1 MKTGALFLKFMRF
14 IKPYWLH
21 ELILLVIMV
30 LASAGTLV
38 SPYILKIII
47 DEIIPSKD
55 IVYLIT
61 ILLFLVGI
69 NIVRLLLDF
78 YSNYLYAKVS
88 NNIILDIRSELFNRI
103 LHFPLP
109 FLDKNTTGDIT
120 HRINEEVAM
129 VQGMLTG
136 SIIRF
141 IRNVLTIIGLTIALC
156 LLNFKLFILSILVVP
171 FILLSTKNFR
181 PKIHSCITKAREKD
195 SDILAFFIER
205 FKNIRLIKSFNSY
218 QCENEKLNL
227 KGKDLLKINVKTAI
241 LSSGAQNITGFLVS
255 LSPLIVFAIGGLK
268 VMSEAMTIGALIAFI
283 QYLNRI
289 FNPIN
294 DFSYLYW
301 DLIRTS
307 VSMRRIFEFLEMPT
321 EPVGGELKNID
332 FNKNILFKDVDFK
345 YDDKL
350 VLQDFKLELQKG
362 KKYAI
367 VGNSGCGKSTIIN
380 LLLKFYNPDKGSI
393 IIGDTDIKQID
404 THELRNHIAL
414 ISQDNQLFYDS
425 IFENI
430 KYGNPDSTKTD
441 VENAMKLTG
450 LDSFLSCTESIIG
463 NEGTLLSGGQKQR
476 IAIARGLL
484 KNADIMILDES
495 TSALDSESEYQ
506 IFDSISNHFTG
517 KTIILISHRF
527 STIKKVDEII
537 CLDKGK
543 VVEQGTHDNLI
554 ALRGTY
560 WKLFRKQIEESY
572 EE

>member
-1 MKTGALFLKFMRF
+1 MKTRTLFLKFLRF
-14 IKPYWLH
+14 IKPYWLQ
-21 ELILLVIMV
+21 ESILLVLMV

-55 IVYLIT
+55 VAYLIT
-61 ILLFLVGI
+61 ILLLLVGI

-78 YSNYLYAKVS
+78 YSNYLYSKVS
-88 NNIILDIRSELFNRI
+88 NNIILDLRSELFNKI
-103 LHFPLP
+103 LHFPIS

-120 HRINEEVAM
+120 HRINQEVTM

-141 IRNVLTIIGLTIALC
+141 IRNILTIIGLAVVLC
-156 LLNFKLFILSILVVP
+156 LLNLKLFLLSILVVP

-181 PKIHSCITKAREKD
+181 PKIHSCITEAREKD

-205 FKNIRLIKSFNSY
+205 FKNIKLIKSFNSY
-218 QCENEKLNL
+218 HYENEKLNS
-227 KGKDLLKINVKTAI
+227 KSKDLLKINVKTAI
-241 LSSGAQNITGFLVS
+241 LSSGAQNVTGFLVS
-255 LSPLIVFAIGGLK
+255 LSPLIVFAIGGMK
-268 VMSEAMTIGALIAFI
+268 VMSGAMTIGALIAFI

-307 VSMRRIFEFLEMPT
+307 VSMRRIFEFLEIPT
-321 EPVGGELKNID
+321 EPEGTTLKSIN
-332 FNKNILFKDVDFK
+332 FNKNISFKDVDFK

-350 VLQDFKLELQKG
+350 ILQNFRLELQKG
-362 KKYAI
+362 KTYAL

-380 LLLKFYNPDKGSI
+380 LFLKFYAADKGSI
-393 IIGDTDIKQID
+393 TIGDTDIKQIN

-430 KYGNPDSTKTD
+430 KYGNSDSSKKD

-450 LDSFLSCTESIIG
+450 LDSFLDNTDTIVG

-484 KNADIMILDES
+484 KKADIIILDES
-495 TSALDSESEYQ
+495 TSALDSESEYK
-506 IFDSISNHFTG
+506 IFDSVSSYFTG

-543 VVEQGTHDNLI
+543 VIEQGTHDNLI
-554 ALRGTY
+554 ALRGAY
-560 WKLFRKQIEESY
+560 WKLFRKQIEETT
-572 EE
+572 

>member
-1 MKTGALFLKFMRF
+1 
-14 IKPYWLH
+14 
-21 ELILLVIMV
+21 MV

-55 IVYLIT
+55 VAYLIT

-69 NIVRLLLDF
+69 NLVRLLLDF
-78 YSNYLYAKVS
+78 YSSYLYSKVS
-88 NNIILDIRSELFNRI
+88 NNIILDIRSELFNKI
-103 LHFPLP
+103 LHFPLS

-120 HRINEEVAM
+120 HRINQEVTM

-141 IRNVLTIIGLTIALC
+141 IRNVLTIIGLAVALC
-156 LLNFKLFILSILVVP
+156 LLNLKLFLLSILIVP
-171 FILLSTKNFR
+171 FILLGTKFFR
-181 PKIHSCITKAREKD
+181 PKIHSCITESREKD

-205 FKNIRLIKSFNSY
+205 FKNIKLIKSFNSY
-218 QCENEKLNL
+218 LHENEKLNS
-227 KGKDLLKINVKTAI
+227 KGKDLLNINVKTAI
-241 LSSGAQNITGFLVS
+241 LSSGAQNVTGFLVS
-255 LSPLIVFAIGGLK
+255 LSPLIVLAVGGLK

-289 FNPIN
+289 FTPIN

-307 VSMRRIFEFLEMPT
+307 VSMQRIFEFLEMPT
-321 EPVGGELKNID
+321 EPRDAELKNID
-332 FNKNILFKDVDFK
+332 FNKNISFKNVDFK
-345 YDDKL
+345 YEDKF
-350 VLQDFKLELQKG
+350 VLQNFKLELHKG

-367 VGNSGCGKSTIIN
+367 VGNSGCGKSTILN
-380 LLLKFYNPDKGSI
+380 LLLKFYDADKGAI

-404 THELRNHIAL
+404 THVLRNHIAL
-414 ISQDNQLFYDS
+414 ISQDNQLFHDS

-430 KYGNPDSTKTD
+430 KYGNTDCSKTD
-441 VENAMKLTG
+441 VEKVMKLTG
-450 LDSFLSCTESIIG
+450 LDSFLNNTDSIIG

-484 KNADIMILDES
+484 KKADIIILDES

-506 IFDSISNHFTG
+506 IFNSVSNHFTG
-517 KTIILISHRF
+517 KTILLISHRF
-527 STIKKVDEII
+527 STIKNVDEII

-543 VVEQGTHDNLI
+543 VIEQGTHDNLI
-554 ALRGTY
+554 ALRGVY
-560 WKLFRKQIEESY
+560 WKLFRKQIEESS